1 MGRKD
6 KNSAEEEKMNTSGWM
21 VTFSDLVMLLLTF
34 FVLLLTMSS
43 MDQKALKELISH
55 LKDSTGVLEFSGL
68 GEVGSLAKFVNNYNT
83 SDSKIVISHD
93 KLVALCLPA
102 LEASATL
109 EDNTSNIKDLI
120 NITDDERG
128 ISLSMHES
136 IFFESGMTTIN
147 KENFA
152 LLDTIASAIIDC
164 PNDILI
170 MGHSDNTPVKKG
182 SFQTNVN
189 LSAYRGLAVLNYFLD
204 EKNLNPDR
212 FGVGGYG
219 AFRPVKAKGSGNS
232 RSNNRRVEIIFRPL
246 REI

>member
-1 MGRKD
+1 MGRKE
-6 KNSAEEEKMNTSGWM
+6 KQSGEEEKVNTSGWM

-83 SDSKIVISHD
+83 SDSKIIISHD
-93 KLVALCLPA
+93 KLVALCLPT
-102 LEASATL
+102 LEASASL
-109 EDNTSNIKDLI
+109 EESTGDIRDLI
-120 NITDDERG
+120 DITDDERG
-128 ISLSMHES
+128 VSLSLHES
-136 IFFESGMTTIN
+136 IFFKSGMTTIS

-152 LLDTIASAIIDC
+152 LLDTIATAIMDC
-164 PNDILI
+164 PNDMLI
-170 MGHSDNTPVKKG
+170 MGHADNTPVKKG
-182 SFQTNVN
+182 SFQSNVD

-204 EKNLNPDR
+204 EKKLNPDR

-219 AFRPVKAKGSGNS
+219 SLRPMKVKKSGMS
-232 RSNNRRVEIIFRPL
+232 KSTNRRVEIIFRPL

>member
-6 KNSAEEEKMNTSGWM
+6 KNSAEEEKVNTSGWM

-68 GEVGSLAKFVNNYNT
+68 GEMGSLAKFINNYNT
-83 SDSKIVISHD
+83 SDSKIIVSHD
-93 KLVALCLPA
+93 ELVALCLPT
-102 LEASATL
+102 LEASEAL
-109 EDNTSNIKDLI
+109 KENTGNIRKLI
-120 NITDDERG
+120 DISDDERG
-128 ISLSMHES
+128 VSLSLHES
-136 IFFESGMTTIN
+136 IFFESGKTTIN
-147 KENFA
+147 KENFV
-152 LLDTIASAIIDC
+152 LLDTIASAIIDS

-182 SFQTNVN
+182 RFQSNVD

-204 EKNLNPDR
+204 EKNINPDR

-219 AFRPVKAKGSGNS
+219 AFRPVKAKDSGTG